1 MGTSR
6 SAESAP
12 ASDRLR
18 SFFVGRSLDACI
30 ASGRDNVLQ
39 LRILAAVMVIFGH
52 SYVVLGAA
60 AGAREPLHYLF
71 PGFVTHVTG
80 VSFFFTISG
89 LLITLSWLRR
99 PELGRFLRARLLR
112 IWPALAV
119 CVALTAFVVGP
130 LVTTLPL
137 HAYFVDGDAYGTPL
151 GYALH
156 QAVLVPRPFLPGVF
170 EQNPVPR
177 FVNGSLWTLPVEAT
191 MYLCVAALG
200 VLRCFRFPWLT
211 SVGIVGV
218 FAYLVVLPAYLGG
231 PTPWLGYVQAGFFG
245 AGCIACLLRRRVPV
259 SSGLMLLLLVA
270 AIVTRN
276 LSHLMPFTWLAIG
289 YFVLWFCY
297 VPRIPRIPRDTDL
310 SYGTY
315 LWAFPVQ
322 QVLVMSGVREPLQL
336 FAIATPI
343 VLVIAA
349 LSWFLVEK
357 PALRLKDWR
366 WPRLTPAVAHGGSAE
381 AA

>member
-1 MGTSR
+1 MK
-6 SAESAP
+6 
-12 ASDRLR
+12 
-18 SFFVGRSLDACI
+18 SFFVGRSLEACI
-30 ASGRDNVLQ
+30 ASDRDNVLQ
-39 LRILAAVMVIFGH
+39 LRMLAAVMVIFGH
-52 SYVVLGAA
+52 SYVVLGPTT
-60 AGAREPLHYLF
+60 GAREPLHYLF

-99 PELGRFLRARLLR
+99 PQLGRFLRARFLR

-119 CVALTAFVVGP
+119 CVPLTAFVLGP

-151 GYALH
+151 GFALH
-156 QAVLVPRPFLPGVF
+156 QAVLVQRPFLPGVF
-170 EQNPVPR
+170 EQNPVAR
-177 FVNGSLWTLPVEAT
+177 YVNGSLWTLPVEAT
-191 MYLCVAALG
+191 MYLGVAALG

-211 SVGIVGV
+211 SIGIVGV
-218 FAYLVVLPAYLGG
+218 FAYLVVLPAYVGG
-231 PTPWLGYVQAGFFG
+231 PSPWLGYVQAGFFG
-245 AGCIACLLRRRVPV
+245 AGCIACLLRRYVPV
-259 SSGLMLLLLVA
+259 SSGLMLLFLVA
-270 AIVTRN
+270 AIATRN
-276 LSHLMPFTWLAIG
+276 MSHLMPFTWLTIG

-297 VPRIPRIPRDTDL
+297 VPRIPRIPRDIDL

-322 QVLVMSGVREPLQL
+322 QVLVMSGIGEPLRL

-343 VLVIAA
+343 VLAIAA

-366 WPRLTPAVAHGGSAE
+366 WPRPSPTVAQAESA
-381 AA
+381 